1 MSAPGPV
8 PGTARW
14 WPVAVVAVGVVLGL
28 LVSLLGPDSWR
39 VGGVIIGLALLLGA
53 GIRVVLPPREAGLLQ
68 VRSRAFD
75 VALMIFVGLGIVAL
89 AYLVPPGRPG

>member
-68 VRSRAFD
+68 VRSRPFD
-75 VALMIFVGLGIVAL
+75 VTVLALGGAAIVILAL
-89 AYLVPPGRPG
+89 AVPGR